1 MSTTTN
7 ARNPADSS
15 RRPTTSGTKSR
26 VPSSRVAAKERGLS
40 SGEVIPEDSASNP
53 PHRRSASGTSK
64 VNGSTRG
71 ISERQKER
79 VHLVTRE
86 NLQVRTRSPVK
97 VPILD
102 GGRDRTP
109 SDLPSREGSRAAER
123 PAPAPKKEKKAL
135 RKMHELSWCN
145 HQV

>member
-15 RRPTTSGTKSR
+15 RRPSTTSGTKPR

-53 PHRRSASGTSK
+53 PHRRTASGTSK

-71 ISERQKER
+71 ISQRQTERM
-79 VHLVTRE
+79 HLVTRE
-86 NLQVRTRSPVK
+86 NLQVRTKSPVK
-97 VPILD
+97 APVGNEEEDVI
-102 GGRDRTP
+102 P
-109 SDLPSREGSRAAER
+109 SDLPSRQGSRATDR
-123 PAPAPKKEKKAL
+123 PAPAPRKEKKAL
-135 RKMHELSWCN
+135 RESH
-145 HQV
+145 

>member
-15 RRPTTSGTKSR
+15 RRPSTTSGTKSR
-26 VPSSRVAAKERGLS
+26 VPSSRVAAKERRLS

-79 VHLVTRE
+79 GHLVTKE
-86 NLQVRTRSPVK
+86 NVQVRMRSPVK
-97 VPILD
+97 VPTGD
-102 GGRDRTP
+102 GEEDRIS
-109 SDLPSREGSRAAER
+109 SDLPSRQGSRATER
-123 PAPAPKKEKKAL
+123 PAPAPRKEKKAL
-135 RKMHELSWCN
+135 RESHLLS
-145 HQV
+145 